1 LAVLAVCGAA
11 AWYGTARSFLAASGR
26 GLGRSDRSV
35 VARKAGYTF
44 GLSSSEDHK
53 GLLTAQKDNAYRVST
68 EGSFLSGHYNTV
80 LGDQEIPQSGRS
92 YWEVKIVTKPSDAWE
107 FIGVAEP
114 TADVTMPLHK
124 NKKGKGWFWGGDWS
138 ESFIYTFMEMKPGMN
153 DKKMAH
159 HKLISDTAISYGLF
173 ERKKLEEQIFRP
185 IEKLWTGPGTHI
197 GMLSDYHPPF
207 ERGTVVGIDV
217 DMDDGSLAFWAN
229 GEFLG
234 IVKDN
239 EDKPVNLKGKKI
251 VPALSVF
258 GRNTGKHKENTVMEV
273 RTGLDAPTRLRLQH
287 KTPESDQMA

>member
-1 LAVLAVCGAA
+1 MQNFDLFRSLAMPCIYVIRLSL
-11 AWYGTARSFLAASGR
+11 SFLDVQS
-26 GLGRSDRSV
+26 
-35 VARKAGYTF
+35 
-44 GLSSSEDHK
+44 
-53 GLLTAQKDNAYRVST
+53 LTNGQLR
-68 EGSFLSGHYNTV
+68 
-80 LGDQEIPQSGRS
+80 
-92 YWEVKIVTKPSDAWE
+92 
-107 FIGVAEP
+107 AE
-114 TADVTMPLHK
+114 
-124 NKKGKGWFWGGDWS
+124 
-138 ESFIYTFMEMKPGMN
+138 
-153 DKKMAH
+153 
-159 HKLISDTAISYGLF
+159 
-173 ERKKLEEQIFRP
+173 EEQIFRP

-273 RTGLDAPTRLRLQH
+273 RTGLDAPTRPG
-287 KTPESDQMA
+287 K